1 MCFLRSTEREE
12 SCALPT
18 ILTSWH
24 DATPRER
31 RRVVKAEMVA
41 RARTFTAEP
50 SSWDEVLPLTDLP
63 PTVDNA
69 VSRLRALSLFAD
81 NWDGSG
87 SPHITKAAKQS
98 AVALLL
104 VMRPYA
110 EMPAMQLDPVSGG
123 GLQFSWE
130 IGPRA
135 LEVEILPNGA
145 VECLAADGDDMI
157 EGPLNGPPALI
168 GLLRWLLRS

>member
-1 MCFLRSTEREE
+1 
-12 SCALPT
+12 
-18 ILTSWH
+18 
-24 DATPRER
+24 
-31 RRVVKAEMVA
+31 MVA

-63 PTVDNA
+63 LTVDNA
-69 VSRLRALSLFAD
+69 VSRLRALSLLAD

-87 SPHITKAAKQS
+87 SPRVTEAAKQS

-130 IGPRA
+130 ISPRA
-135 LEVEILPNGA
+135 LEVEILPSGA
-145 VECLAADGDDMI
+145 VECLMADGDDTT
-157 EGPLNGPPALI
+157 EGPLNNTPTLI
-168 GLLRWLLRS
+168 SLLRWLLRS